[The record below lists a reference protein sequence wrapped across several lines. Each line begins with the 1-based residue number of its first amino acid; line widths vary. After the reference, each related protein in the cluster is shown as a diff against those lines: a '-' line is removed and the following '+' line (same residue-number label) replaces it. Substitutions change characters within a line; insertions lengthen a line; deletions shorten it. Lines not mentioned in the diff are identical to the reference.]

1 MSLEGTWGCVF
12 HCETL
17 SFRLSGES
25 LRGELRPGVG
35 TKREGGGERK
45 KEGGREDEY
54 LEFEPCHIDRWTRLP
69 NRSSVSLHQH
79 SITA

>member
-25 LRGELRPGVG
+25 LREELRPGVG
-35 TKREGGGERK
+35 TKREREGGGREK
-45 KEGGREDEY
+45 KREGGRTNT
-54 LEFEPCHIDRWTRLP
+54 W
-69 NRSSVSLHQH
+69 SLSHV
-79 SITA
+79 I